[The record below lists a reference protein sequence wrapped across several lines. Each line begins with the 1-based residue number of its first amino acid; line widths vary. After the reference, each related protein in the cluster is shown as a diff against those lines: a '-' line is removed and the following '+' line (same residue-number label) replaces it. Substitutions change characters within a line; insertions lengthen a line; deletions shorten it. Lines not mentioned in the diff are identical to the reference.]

1 MNDLSLEELKILC
14 EEWQNKLGLS
24 HWRIGLR
31 FCTADEMP
39 KENTRAT
46 NEISL
51 ITECALISFLKNE
64 NLPESPFEYD
74 IEVSLVHELLHIPF
88 SYICEPEDNSLEYTH
103 MEALIGRLARLLVS
117 QKRKEGE
124 R

>member
-1 MNDLSLEELKILC
+1 MKNLSIEELTKLC

-31 FCTADEMP
+31 FCTVDEMP
-39 KENTRAT
+39 LQDTQAT

-64 NLPESPFEYD
+64 DLPESPFEYD

-88 SYICEPEDNSLEYTH
+88 NYICEPETNSLEYIH
-103 MEALIGRLARLLVS
+103 MEAFIERVARLLVS
-117 QKRKEGE
+117 LSRLKK
-124 R
+124 